1 VTDALFNSQQAL
13 YNALAASG
21 TIQSLLGS
29 PPQIYD
35 HVPPGAAFPYMNF
48 GPISVQPYDTRTE
61 TGFEQIVTLDIRSRY
76 RGSKEAKDIAQAA
89 YDALH
94 RATLSVTSEVF
105 LLSEFHSADLM
116 LENDGITY
124 RAAVRFSIITQSA

>member
-1 VTDALFNSQQAL
+1 MTDALFNAQGAV

-29 PPQIYD
+29 TPRIYD
-35 HVPPGAAFPYMNF
+35 HVPPGAVFPYMVF
-48 GPISVQPYDTRTE
+48 GPISVQPYDTKTE
-61 TGFEQIVTLDIRSRY
+61 IGFEQIVTLDIWSRY
-76 RGSKEAKDIAQAA
+76 RGSKEAKDITQAA

-94 RATLSVTSEVF
+94 RATLTVSSEVF
-105 LLSEFHSADLM
+105 LLSEFHSAELL

-124 RAAVRFSIITQSA
+124 RAAARFSIITQTA